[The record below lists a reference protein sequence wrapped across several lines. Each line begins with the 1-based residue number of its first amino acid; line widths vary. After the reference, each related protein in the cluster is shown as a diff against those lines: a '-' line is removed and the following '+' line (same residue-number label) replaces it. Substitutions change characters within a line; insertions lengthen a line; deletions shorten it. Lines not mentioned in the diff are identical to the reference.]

1 MAHPLRRVLA
11 SSQVNEWFGAQSI
24 ETPSRLITDSTRVE
38 YLVIGGGGGGGYSSG
53 GGGGAGGYVEGVAN
67 ISFNTNYT
75 VVVGA
80 GGTAATSTG
89 RATNGRDS
97 IFANATG
104 FGGGGGSETG
114 LTDRKSAFDG
124 GSGGGGGWPVTNV
137 SGVATQK
144 SPFDGIGYGNN
155 AGAPNDLNYRGAGGG
170 GAGAPGEGAG
180 LTGAAGGA
188 GGAGKA
194 SSITGTSV
202 TRGGGG
208 GSGAV
213 FQTAGAGGSGGGG
226 AGSNSGV
233 GTAGTANTGGGGGGG
248 GNAAAGGAG
257 GSGVVIL
264 RYPSSYFLT
273 ISSGLTSS
281 TSTDGSFKV
290 TTFTAGSGT
299 ISIPI
304 FNPTLVSGLT
314 GWYDATNVSSFT
326 FSSGTVVSQWNDL
339 SSSGRNIT
347 QGTVANQ
354 PTRNTTMGSNAL
366 SALTFDGTNDV
377 LTVTGLTSY
386 SGSMAIF
393 VAADADNAASF
404 GTLVDIRSGT
414 DSNPIQSL
422 QGFSTDGIFARR
434 RNDAATL
441 VTATANTTRVINIYT
456 YWYDGTNLVYRVNGY
471 QMSST
476 ASSGAGT
483 TNSVTVGTG
492 RWGGGP
498 PVFGTF
504 TGYFNGK
511 IGEIC
516 IYQST
521 LTSVN
526 VAQIEQYL
534 LTKWM

>member
-24 ETPSRLITDSTRVE
+24 ETPSRLITDSIRVE
-38 YLVIGGGGGGGYSSG
+38 YLVIGGGGGGGYSTG
-53 GGGGAGGYVEGVAN
+53 GGGGAGGYVEGVSN

-75 VVVGA
+75 VAVGA
-80 GGTAATSTG
+80 GGAGASSTARSV
-89 RATNGRDS
+89 NGRDS
-97 IFANATG
+97 TFGNATG
-104 FGGGGGSETG
+104 FGGGGGSDSPVG
-114 LTDRKSAFDG
+114 PAFNAFDG
-124 GSGGGGGWPVTNV
+124 GSGGGGGWPITYL
-137 SGVATQK
+137 SGAATQK
-144 SPFDGIGYGNN
+144 STFDGIGYGNDGGVPLDIN
-155 AGAPNDLNYRGAGGG
+155 FRGAGGG
-170 GAGAPGEGAG
+170 GAGEKGGSAG
-180 LTGAAGGA
+180 TSGGAGGA
-188 GGAGKA
+188 GGAGRESK
-194 SSITGTSV
+194 ITGSAV

-226 AGSNSGV
+226 AGATSGV

-248 GNAAAGGAG
+248 GGSSAGGAG

-273 ISSGLTSS
+273 ISSGLTST
-281 TSTDGSFKV
+281 TSTDGGFKV

-299 ISIPI
+299 ISIPS
-304 FNPTLVSGLT
+304 FNPTLISGLT
-314 GWYDATNVSSFT
+314 GWYDATNANSFT
-326 FSSGTVVSQWNDL
+326 FSSGTVVSAWADL
-339 SSSGRNIT
+339 SSSARNIT

-354 PTRNTTMGSNAL
+354 PTRNTTLGANAL
-366 SALTFDGTNDV
+366 SALTFDGTNDA

-393 VAADADNAASF
+393 IVADADAAANF

-414 DSNPIQSL
+414 DSNPIQSI
-422 QGFSTDGIFARR
+422 QGDGTTGFFGRR
-434 RNDAATL
+434 RNDAGTL
-441 VTATANTTRVINIYT
+441 VTSTANTNRLNNVYT
-456 YWYDGTNLVYRVNGY
+456 YWYDGTNMVFRIDGT
-471 QMSST
+471 QISSS

-483 TNSVTVGTG
+483 TNSVTVGAT

-498 PVFGTF
+498 PVFATLV
-504 TGYFNGK
+504 GYFKGV

-521 LTSVN
+521 LTLAN
-526 VAQIEQYL
+526 VTQIEKYL
-534 LTKWM
+534 ETKWM